1 MLERSP
7 ECRYYI
13 LRRHMLNAL
22 CRAPGR
28 ESLLQ
33 QSLIYS
39 PMRRTLR
46 LHSHL
51 GRGSFSPAHWLR
63 ARGNCHLL
71 SALLAPG
78 FAASILVWSQPAQG
92 AAPLT
97 GMSLEELMDVP
108 VMNQAVSSVS

>member
-39 PMRRTLR
+39 PMRSTHTSVAAL
-46 LHSHL
+46 
-51 GRGSFSPAHWLR
+51 F
-63 ARGNCHLL
+63 HLL
-71 SALLAPG
+71 TGCAP
-78 FAASILVWSQPAQG
+78 AAIATCFLPSSRQG
-92 AAPLT
+92 L
-97 GMSLEELMDVP
+97 
-108 VMNQAVSSVS
+108 QRQY